1 MIQFSETKV
10 VTPEPR
16 QALNAVRTSRRSLAG
31 LELPERVRSDAG
43 RALDEIEDEL
53 RIPDPDRGVVTAWL
67 ERFTE
72 LLTDAG
78 AIEQAGASLVRPIRQ
93 IAVWV
98 GPMGAVLFLVLATAF
113 LSDTWM
119 TTIDA
124 VSRVHTDV
132 VCAYVPAARR
142 VSQNQ
147 WYWLFV
153 VLAGGISV
161 ITLPFAPQP

>member
-1 MIQFSETKV
+1 MIQLSDTKV

-16 QALNAVRTSRRSLAG
+16 QSLNAVRTLRRSLAG

-72 LLTDAG
+72 LLADAG
-78 AIEQAGASLVRPIRQ
+78 AVEQAGASLVRPIRQ

-98 GPMGAVLFLVLATAF
+98 GPMGAALLGGLV
-113 LSDTWM
+113 
-119 TTIDA
+119 
-124 VSRVHTDV
+124 
-132 VCAYVPAARR
+132 
-142 VSQNQ
+142 
-147 WYWLFV
+147 
-153 VLAGGISV
+153 
-161 ITLPFAPQP
+161 